1 MKERDRS
8 KRYANSPKLKK
19 GRLQSKGESKR
30 QAAER
35 DDPARRQRRGARA
48 S

>member
-8 KRYANSPKLKK
+8 KRYANSPKLKR
-19 GRLQSKGESKR
+19 GRVQRKVESKR
-30 QAAER
+30 APER
-35 DDPARRQRRGARA
+35 EDPAQHQHRGARA